1 MSLKVVRILLVL
13 GTALLLVAQ
22 DAPKKVS
29 KTDGLNNATTK
40 VQPEYPAMA
49 KQLKIEGQVELEAI
63 VTETGAV
70 EKVNIVSGNPVLTR
84 PAVDAVKRWKF
95 SPFLADGKAVK
106 AVVPLSMNF
115 KL

>member
-1 MSLKVVRILLVL
+1 MRSNVVRIVLVL
-13 GTALLLVAQ
+13 ATAVLFAQ

-49 KQLKIEGQVELEAI
+49 RQLKIEGQVELEA
-63 VTETGAV
+63 VVGENGAV
-70 EKVNIVSGNPVLTR
+70 EKVSIVSGNPVLTR

-95 SPFLADGKAVK
+95 SPFTDAGKAVK
-106 AVVPLSMNF
+106 AVVPVTMSF